1 MLVFDAEE
9 MECWILS
16 SMLELCH
23 IDGSIFSL
31 DWKRNTEVQFGSK
44 PFGLF
49 GVHFMTFSSDKL
61 PFPINEP
68 QNKVHQ
74 FSRSK
79 HSTVRTVACKWT
91 HPFSALRS
99 ASGGSFNVFEPLV
112 YIIWIFLFFGVPA
125 SKSIVH
131 FAVLRLG
138 SCLHPEVERSLSLHL
153 RCSPP

>member
-1 MLVFDAEE
+1 MLDTEQYART
-9 MECWILS
+9 LS
-16 SMLELCH
+16 YRWVDLLIGLE
-23 IDGSIFSL
+23 
-31 DWKRNTEVQFGSK
+31 TEYRGAVFGSK